1 MTLRTVGLAA
11 IIVLSFAAGSF
22 VTSQLRHIQSVRPAG
37 ERVFELRVYH
47 TFPGRLPQLQS
58 NFRDYN
64 ITFLKKHEIT
74 SIGYWTPQDSPA
86 SENTLIFV
94 LAHDNREVAAQ
105 HWKEFRE
112 DPEWQKMAQASE
124 AAGKIVEKVDS
135 TFMTPTDYSPLK

>member
-74 SIGYWTPQDSPA
+74 SIGY
-86 SENTLIFV
+86 
-94 LAHDNREVAAQ
+94 
-105 HWKEFRE
+105 
-112 DPEWQKMAQASE
+112 
-124 AAGKIVEKVDS
+124 
-135 TFMTPTDYSPLK
+135 